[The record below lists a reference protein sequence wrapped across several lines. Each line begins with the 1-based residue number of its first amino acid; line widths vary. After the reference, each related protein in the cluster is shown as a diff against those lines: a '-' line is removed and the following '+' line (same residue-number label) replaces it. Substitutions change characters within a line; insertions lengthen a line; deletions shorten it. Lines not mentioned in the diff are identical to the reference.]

1 MGNEYIGTSYGYA
14 RVSST
19 DQNADRQLRALAAA
33 GVAPSAVFTDYKS
46 GKDFD
51 RPAWRKL
58 MRKVRTG
65 DLIVVTSIDRFGR
78 NYEEIL
84 AEWRQLVK
92 ERSVHIR
99 VLDMPL
105 LDTTT
110 AHGLMAVFI
119 ADMVLQILSFV
130 AETEREHIR
139 QRQREG
145 IAAAKARG
153 VKFGREKVTL
163 PPEFATLA
171 AQVARRELSLR
182 AAAKCCGISHTTFRK
197 YMRQTGSSSDE

>member
-1 MGNEYIGTSYGYA
+1 MGVEHIGTSYGYA
-14 RVSST
+14 RVSSS
-19 DQNADRQLRALAAA
+19 DQNADRQLRALVAA
-33 GVAPSAVFTDYKS
+33 GVLPSAIYTDHKS
-46 GKDFD
+46 GKDFN

-58 MRKVRTG
+58 MRKVRSG

-84 AEWRQLVK
+84 SEWRQLVK
-92 ERSVHIR
+92 IRNVHIR

-110 AHGLMAVFI
+110 AHGLLAVFI
-119 ADMVLQILSFV
+119 ADLVLQILSFV

-153 VKFGREKVTL
+153 VKFGREKMNL
-163 PPEFATLA
+163 PPEFEALA
-171 AQVARRELSLR
+171 VRVARHELSLR
-182 AAAKCCGISHTTFRK
+182 AAATACGISHTTFRK
-197 YMRQTGSSSDE
+197 YLRQTDSSSDE